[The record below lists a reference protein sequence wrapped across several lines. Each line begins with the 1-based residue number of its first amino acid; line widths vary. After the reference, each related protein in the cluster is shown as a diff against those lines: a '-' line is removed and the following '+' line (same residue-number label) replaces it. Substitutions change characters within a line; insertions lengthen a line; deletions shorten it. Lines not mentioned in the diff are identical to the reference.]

1 MKARQDI
8 GCKFGLRPNLLL
20 TLAFAA
26 SFFRFVRSALSVLSY
41 SGEYG
46 SPIKTGTRS
55 YIILSLYE
63 KKRKKLSQNQTFGR
77 ELSLFHPK
85 RYQMLDR
92 RRLSIC
98 HNSITLLPSRN
109 FVCPRAIGAEESDP
123 RPSFSKLEGKIGNSG
138 RRRAKKKAPEE
149 GSERGAKSYTS
160 VGGRGG
166 QEDVRR
172 RVETCGEK
180 GEGRAA
186 LFHSLPRVEDFLPSP
201 PRDSIDDIRESAHV
215 SSITATS

>member
-63 KKRKKLSQNQTFGR
+63 KKRKKLSRLSAENYRYFTRKDIRCLIVVDFPSVTIRSRFSPPETSCVHGR
-77 ELSLFHPK
+77 SEQRKAILGRVFRSSK
-85 RYQMLDR
+85 ARSVIQADDER
-92 RRLSIC
+92 RRRPPRKEAKEERKVIRLS
-98 HNSITLLPSRN
+98 
-109 FVCPRAIGAEESDP
+109 GGEE
-123 RPSFSKLEGKIGNSG
+123 G
-138 RRRAKKKAPEE
+138 RRTFVAEW
-149 GSERGAKSYTS
+149 
-160 VGGRGG
+160 
-166 QEDVRR
+166 R
-172 RVETCGEK
+172 RVERRGRGELLSST
-180 GEGRAA
+180 
-186 LFHSLPRVEDFLPSP
+186 LFQEWKTFFLPLPAIRSMIFASRRTFLP
-201 PRDSIDDIRESAHV
+201 LQPRRK
-215 SSITATS
+215 

>member
-63 KKRKKLSQNQTFGR
+63 KRKKLSTFGR

-149 GSERGAKSYTS
+149 GSEREAKSYT
-160 VGGRGG
+160 GGEEGRRTFVA
-166 QEDVRR
+166 EWR
-172 RVETCGEK
+172 RVERRGRGELLSST
-180 GEGRAA
+180 
-186 LFHSLPRVEDFLPSP
+186 LFQEWKTFFLPLPAIRSMIFASRRTFLP
-201 PRDSIDDIRESAHV
+201 LQPRRK
-215 SSITATS
+215 

>member
-63 KKRKKLSQNQTFGR
+63 KKRKKLSRLSAENYRYFTRKDIRCLIVVDFPSVTIRSRFSPPETSCVHGR
-77 ELSLFHPK
+77 SEQRKAILGRVFRSSK
-85 RYQMLDR
+85 ARSVIQADDER
-92 RRLSIC
+92 RRRPPRKEAKEERKVIRGERRAGGRSSPSGDVWREGGGESCSLPLS
-98 HNSITLLPSRN
+98 
-109 FVCPRAIGAEESDP
+109 
-123 RPSFSKLEGKIGNSG
+123 SKSG
-138 RRRAKKKAPEE
+138 RL
-149 GSERGAKSYTS
+149 SS
-160 VGGRGG
+160 
-166 QEDVRR
+166 
-172 RVETCGEK
+172 
-180 GEGRAA
+180 
-186 LFHSLPRVEDFLPSP
+186 FPSP
-201 PRDSIDDIRESAHV
+201 RFDR
-215 SSITATS
+215 